1 MLRSLKDIKK
11 CSIGAT
17 DGDIGQVRD
26 LYFDDHAW
34 AARYLIVNTSNWWLG
49 HEVLI
54 APQWVGGVHWSDET
68 VSVDLSR
75 EAVKSAPDYASSA
88 DLDRRRES
96 GLYAHCG
103 RPSYR
108 KAGSTLERDI

>member
-1 MLRSLKDIKK
+1 MRRVGTLKESPPMLRSLKDIKK

-34 AARYLIVNTSNWWLG
+34 AARYLMVNTSNWWLG
-49 HEVLI
+49 QEVLI
-54 APQWVGGVHWSDET
+54 ARQSVGGVHWSDET
-68 VSVDLSR
+68 VT
-75 EAVKSAPDYASSA
+75 

-96 GLYAHCG
+96 GLYTHYG
-103 RPSYR
+103 RPSYW
-108 KAGSTLERDI
+108 KAGSTLEREI